1 MPLKPILWFAVL
13 IFFLMLP
20 LDSYSQLSNN
30 QQNLSDTN
38 ITKFETDFYEKIN
51 NVINTKITLSDTF
64 TELEYYGIVILV
76 NNVNNFGSYDENISQ
91 QNKNDLEDLLINIH
105 GAKDVVKGQNLSYV
119 TAYIPIQEIPKLSF
133 YDFVHIIGDGQRV
146 ANVESSYRSLN
157 RVNALDLSHQGTDI
171 IVSVMDNGITNFHP
185 SLPINDVIIGQAK
198 CEDIGCVDFTLG
210 QDIIDNS
217 DEDLKHGT
225 HVAGIIASQSLDFL
239 GIASHAKILNA
250 KTINID
256 PTGTTINSSVMEI
269 FHALDWSIQN
279 GARVVNMS
287 FGFGDSSDDQR
298 DNCNS
303 LIADLLI
310 DESVYLGT
318 SIITSAGNEG
328 NHGFESIT
336 SPGCG
341 YNSITVGNLN
351 EFLSFPP
358 FFDNISSTSSKG
370 PSILR
375 DGNNIN
381 TLKPEIT
388 APGTFIISTK
398 SDGDFGFLGL
408 TSKSGTSMAAPFVS
422 GASAILYDAHPEWSP
437 IQVKN
442 ALLLGAEWKGETP
455 YTASQYEIDI
465 AISSDNELNKWG
477 FGILDIGKSLEN
489 YAIPDGHIVKSTIL
503 QDQTKQYSF
512 TLGDENMGKQVKVI
526 LSWLVPTISVSS
538 SLDIQ
543 NFPSNLDLEI
553 INPDGTKQISNS
565 AHQNNEF
572 VVFSAPQ
579 SGTYIITIKAPFVNS
594 ILSSQEFALGVTHT
608 LDGYSNNK
616 GIADVHDAV
625 ITPASELNSQ
635 TLSELAFT
643 INPDK
648 AQDLLTQMNIAQT
661 TNTFS
666 LESLDTSTLSDMV
679 IQNQPVQCE
688 SNTIYENCVIVLDG
702 ARSYDPDGDDIISYS
717 WDQTDG
723 TSATVTL
730 VGADTDSP
738 AFIAPDVNGDTEI
751 EFELEVKD
759 DGTHQFSVP
768 DKLRILVK
776 DIPVNNNLPIA
787 IPTTPFTTV
796 SPNDMVFLDASE
808 STDPDG
814 QVLVSYNWMQTG
826 GTSVIL
832 SDNTSPFPTFVA
844 PNTDTTIE
852 FELTVNDGL
861 INSAP
866 SSIEI
871 IVSANQPPVAR
882 AGNDQTLDEGSL
894 VVLDARS
901 SYDPENQL
909 LTYAWQQ
916 IDSTGNTISLSN
928 PNSAVATFSA
938 PLVSQDTTLQFQLTV
953 NDGVNDRTDTVS
965 IIISDVSQQTADFP
979 LLPNPFPNTGDSF
992 GAEIS
997 ATASHIIVGAPQED
1011 LVEFPDNL
1019 MYSFAVNNG
1028 IATFTNITTQE
1039 VSFVTPHTYNFEMD
1053 SDVDFTS
1060 LYITA
1065 QQSLVTIYDGTGT
1078 VLSASTPD
1086 PRKTTTLSSEII
1098 NDSLTVFTDSITD
1111 TSYIFGSNGEIL
1123 AQEAQNAGA
1132 AYIFDTDG
1140 NLVRAIPN
1148 PSAGSSDYF
1157 GEAVSSV
1164 GSDGFVIGAKGADV
1178 GESNA
1183 GAAYLYDSITDTT
1196 PTTLLPQT
1204 SDSSDEFGY
1213 AVSSDGTIIV
1223 IGAPEAAN
1231 GGTVTIFDVA
1241 TGSRLHTIQNPVGK
1255 SGDDFGK
1262 SVTISNNYVIVGA
1275 PFDDVKSNSAGTV
1288 YLFEKTS
1295 SYPQVRQLTHTNHGS
1310 SDYFGKSLDSVNDI
1324 VLVGATGDGT
1334 AGYNSGSAYL
1344 FDGTTGDILSEFAN
1358 PQPNSDDR
1366 FGEAVSFSD
1375 DYVIV
1380 GAYQDDAIS
1389 SNSGSVYLF
1398 DRTSYSHVKSL
1409 PNPSPTSSANFGV
1422 SVHGV
1427 NDLVLTGAPNN
1438 KAADGTTTTG
1448 ASYVFTNNDIF
1459 PPNLPPIAFGGNDR
1473 TVSEGTTVTLDG
1485 TGSAD
1490 PEGESLSYTWL
1501 QTGGELV
1508 TLSGSTTATPSF
1520 TAPDVT
1526 SDSILQFSLIVNDSI
1541 HDSDADFISVTVI
1554 PVIQNTAPVANND
1567 IIAQQ
1572 ATQQIPLTIN
1582 TNTLLNNDLDAD
1594 GDTITVQSVD
1604 DTSANGGTVTLSN
1617 NIVTYTSADSF
1628 TGDDTFSYTITDG
1641 TDTDSAVVTIA
1652 VIEQPATP
1660 EGTFVYVIDNY
1671 SKQLTK
1677 FDGDGNYLS
1686 TITGFIGPFDVDS
1699 DYSGNIYASATNW
1712 HKITKYNSNDEL
1724 TLTIQGVGKLSALEQ
1739 NGYSTV
1745 YAPHGVGI
1753 DESTGDIY
1761 SVTWA
1766 GFVQKFDS
1774 EGNYIT
1780 HWGEKGSN
1788 DGQFKSPNGIAID
1801 SEGLPRNHQ
1810 DFT

>member
-1 MPLKPILWFAVL
+1 LNTFLSTDNTFSKSDSAFILADAGIYLEKKIFKDDGNFYNVKGYLETEDIPWELKMYGASSKKELTGNKL
-13 IFFLMLP
+13 
-20 LDSYSQLSNN
+20 
-30 QQNLSDTN
+30 DTN
-38 ITKFETDFYEKIN
+38 NLIIHDGN
-51 NVINTKITLSDTF
+51 NVLEDQALVQFDHSGNNYLNTPIAGDSGSPIFSIIENNDVNFAGLLVGAACWGLNSSELPHMDYNGNGVVTKEEAIQYCEENNLPYATVFSPWENIRDEFKENGFELAEANFPPTTYDQDRPITSFQTIDITLSSDDADQNPITYTTTYPRKGGTLTPLSDDTF
-64 TELEYYGIVILV
+64 RYSPLSGFTGTDYFPFRASDGITSDIGVIRIQV
-76 NNVNNFGSYDENISQ
+76 YESPIAPTQYNNNVQQHDSPHSSQ
-91 QNKNDLEDLLINIH
+91 
-105 GAKDVVKGQNLSYV
+105 VTGQS
-119 TAYIPIQEIPKLSF
+119 TIPITAPVSNTAKGIYIKTTEGVKNPILTFDSSTDSSSPTGIQTLSTQRYSLPAFEDSTTLIEFPVSLTMSNVQITVDDADSDSVDVGYYYSEDIPATQPPNADAGNNQSVDEGTLVTLDGTGSTDPEGETPLRYQWHQKSGPEIEFIGGGISSSVVSFYTPSVSEQEILTFELQVKDPHLVS
-133 YDFVHIIGDGQRV
+133 
-146 ANVESSYRSLN
+146 
-157 RVNALDLSHQGTDI
+157 DI
-171 IVSVMDNGITNFHP
+171 
-185 SLPINDVIIGQAK
+185 DV
-198 CEDIGCVDFTLG
+198 
-210 QDIIDNS
+210 
-217 DEDLKHGT
+217 
-225 HVAGIIASQSLDFL
+225 
-239 GIASHAKILNA
+239 
-250 KTINID
+250 
-256 PTGTTINSSVMEI
+256 
-269 FHALDWSIQN
+269 
-279 GARVVNMS
+279 
-287 FGFGDSSDDQR
+287 
-298 DNCNS
+298 
-303 LIADLLI
+303 
-310 DESVYLGT
+310 T
-318 SIITSAGNEG
+318 SIIINDIPSSNTNNPPKARAG
-328 NHGFESIT
+328 
-336 SPGCG
+336 
-341 YNSITVGNLN
+341 
-351 EFLSFPP
+351 
-358 FFDNISSTSSKG
+358 D
-370 PSILR
+370 
-375 DGNNIN
+375 
-381 TLKPEIT
+381 
-388 APGTFIISTK
+388 
-398 SDGDFGFLGL
+398 
-408 TSKSGTSMAAPFVS
+408 
-422 GASAILYDAHPEWSP
+422 
-437 IQVKN
+437 
-442 ALLLGAEWKGETP
+442 
-455 YTASQYEIDI
+455 
-465 AISSDNELNKWG
+465 
-477 FGILDIGKSLEN
+477 
-489 YAIPDGHIVKSTIL
+489 
-503 QDQTKQYSF
+503 DQTVSE
-512 TLGDENMGKQVKVI
+512 GD
-526 LSWLVPTISVSS
+526 L
-538 SLDIQ
+538 
-543 NFPSNLDLEI
+543 
-553 INPDGTKQISNS
+553 
-565 AHQNNEF
+565 
-572 VVFSAPQ
+572 
-579 SGTYIITIKAPFVNS
+579 
-594 ILSSQEFALGVTHT
+594 
-608 LDGYSNNK
+608 
-616 GIADVHDAV
+616 
-625 ITPASELNSQ
+625 
-635 TLSELAFT
+635 
-643 INPDK
+643 
-648 AQDLLTQMNIAQT
+648 
-661 TNTFS
+661 
-666 LESLDTSTLSDMV
+666 
-679 IQNQPVQCE
+679 
-688 SNTIYENCVIVLDG
+688 IVLDG
-702 ARSYDPDGDDIISYS
+702 RKSYDADGDGI
-717 WDQTDG
+717 
-723 TSATVTL
+723 TL
-730 VGADTDSP
+730 YQWTQIDSL
-738 AFIAPDVNGDTEI
+738 D
-751 EFELEVKD
+751 
-759 DGTHQFSVP
+759 
-768 DKLRILVK
+768 
-776 DIPVNNNLPIA
+776 DIPV
-787 IPTTPFTTV
+787 T
-796 SPNDMVFLDASE
+796 
-808 STDPDG
+808 
-814 QVLVSYNWMQTG
+814 
-826 GTSVIL
+826 
-832 SDNTSPFPTFVA
+832 
-844 PNTDTTIE
+844 
-852 FELTVNDGL
+852 
-861 INSAP
+861 
-866 SSIEI
+866 
-871 IVSANQPPVAR
+871 
-882 AGNDQTLDEGSL
+882 
-894 VVLDARS
+894 
-901 SYDPENQL
+901 
-909 LTYAWQQ
+909 
-916 IDSTGNTISLSN
+916 LSN
-928 PNSAVATFSA
+928 ANSAVATFSA
-938 PLVSQDTTLQFQLTV
+938 PIITHNTALTFQLTIS
-953 NDGVNDRTDTVS
+953 DGVDTNTDTVDV
-965 IIISDVSQQTADFP
+965 IISDVSQQTADFP
-979 LLPNPFPNTGDSF
+979 LLPNPFPDSNDSF
-992 GAEIS
+992 GVEIS
-997 ATASHIIVGAPQED
+997 ATANHIIVGAPQED

-1019 MYSFAVNNG
+1019 TYSFAINDGV
-1028 IATFTNITTQE
+1028 ATFTNLNTDEI
-1039 VSFVTPHTYNFEMD
+1039 VFATPHTYNFEMN
-1053 SDVDFTS
+1053 SDTNPSS
-1060 LYITA
+1060 LYVTA
-1065 QQSLVTIYDGTGT
+1065 QQNLFTLNDDTGN

-1724 TLTIQGVGKLSALEQ
+1724 TLTIQGIGTTESLNDLSSL
-1739 NGYSTV
+1739 
-1745 YAPHGVGI
+1745 YAPHGTAV
-1753 DESTGDIY
+1753 DNTTGDIY